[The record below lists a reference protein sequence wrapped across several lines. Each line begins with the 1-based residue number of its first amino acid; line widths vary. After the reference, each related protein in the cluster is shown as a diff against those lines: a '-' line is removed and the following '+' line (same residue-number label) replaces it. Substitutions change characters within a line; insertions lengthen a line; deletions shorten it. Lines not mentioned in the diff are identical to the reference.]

1 MINFFRKIRKK
12 LADDNKPQKYARYAI
27 GEIILVV
34 IGILIA
40 LSINNWNEDRK
51 TTNTEIEYLIRLRSD
66 LANDT
71 AYYHSRIKY
80 ANKVIADHKKAII
93 LSYNEITSPQDFYER
108 FHNIEWSSEFLTI
121 RDNTYAEMHNAG
133 QINII
138 KNEKIKTEILEF
150 YRQVDVVAKHF
161 EEFNN
166 TSIGF
171 LSDFLIKSKALKH
184 FWSYGREGSSWTTEM
199 LDESDDWQ
207 WINDPKSELFKS
219 FQFTLG
225 FYKNKQTYFKR
236 YCEALANESTI
247 LLLEIENELRNRS
260 VEVPAPTIEPLFVID

>member
-1 MINFFRKIRKK
+1 MIKFFRLIRQQ
-12 LADDNKPQKYARYAI
+12 LLTQNKFSKYFLYAI

-40 LSINNWNEDRK
+40 LSINNWNEERK

-71 AYYHSRIKY
+71 AYYHRRVKSADKI
-80 ANKVIADHKKAII
+80 IEDHKKAII
-93 LSYNEITSPQDFYER
+93 LSYNEITSAQDFYER
-108 FHNIEWSSEFLTI
+108 FHNIAWSSEFLTI

-138 KNEKIKTEILEF
+138 KNEKIKTELLEF

-171 LSDFLIKSKALKH
+171 LSDFLIQSKALKH
-184 FWSYGREGSSWTTEM
+184 FWSYGQEGSSWTTKM

-225 FYKNKQTYFKR
+225 FYKNKHI
-236 YCEALANESTI
+236 LNSTVR
-247 LLLEIENELRNRS
+247 LLQKN
-260 VEVPAPTIEPLFVID
+260 PPFY